1 MSEVTINTVSAEI
14 IEGVDDSA
22 EASLLL
28 SIKLKNLKTVADVE
42 KEVKKYEEYFKE
54 EFLETLKDI
63 WSEVEGQV
71 YRLNEER

>member
-1 MSEVTINTVSAEI
+1 MSEVTINTVSAEMI
-14 IEGVDDSA
+14 KGVDDSS

-42 KEVKKYEEYFKE
+42 KEVRKYEEYFKE

-71 YRLNEER
+71 YRLDEER